1 MSENNMT
8 VLWNK
13 MTGEDHLTNKCNW
26 ESLIDNHYEKFKFFY
41 KMLKYIKIEKIDIIA
56 CSDNDSSLIITMEFS
71 TDKKAEKHLSLLQDA
86 QEKVEFSYK
95 KYFTFDYDL
104 LEKLIHIEISN
115 QDIKEEGDIYENIL
129 NSNG

>member
-95 KYFTFDYDL
+95 KYFTFDYGL

-115 QDIKEEGDIYENIL
+115 QDIKEEGDLYENIL

>member
-86 QEKVEFSYK
+86 QEK
-95 KYFTFDYDL
+95 
-104 LEKLIHIEISN
+104 
-115 QDIKEEGDIYENIL
+115 
-129 NSNG
+129 

>member
-71 TDKKAEKHLSLLQDA
+71 TPKKAEKHLSLLQDA

-115 QDIKEEGDIYENIL
+115 QDIKEEGDLYENIL
-129 NSNG
+129 NSNE

>member
-71 TDKKAEKHLSLLQDA
+71 TPKKAEKHLSLLQDA

-115 QDIKEEGDIYENIL
+115 QDIKEEGDLYENIL

>member
-71 TDKKAEKHLSLLQDA
+71 TPKKAEKHLSLLQDA